1 MNKLISLIDP
11 LGFID
16 YNNLQIN
23 SFIVLSDSGTISE
36 ESSILNFKALN
47 IRETHERPESMEE
60 SAVILSGL
68 VLTEFFNLLRRFT
81 IKEEKRNILLVKNY
95 SYPNVSM
102 KVERII
108 MSYVDYVNRVVWQ
121 KGTSIY

>member
-1 MNKLISLIDP
+1 
-11 LGFID
+11 
-16 YNNLQIN
+16 
-23 SFIVLSDSGTISE
+23 
-36 ESSILNFKALN
+36 
-47 IRETHERPESMEE
+47 MEE

-68 VLTEFFNLLRRFT
+68 SFDRILQSIETIHDQGTEEN
-81 IKEEKRNILLVKNY
+81 RNILLVKDY

-121 KGTSIY
+121 KGY